1 MPMTLHPTSL
11 ADRTWVE
18 QLDALLGPP
27 EAGRDQYR
35 RYPDQYKRK
44 DFYRAKRG
52 TNARSA
58 VLKLSREAAVPRV
71 RATKRV
77 NDFEIGRRPGLS
89 RGPTHCGEAPGPH
102 TPPNGARPAPPAVL
116 SSPALVWV

>member
-52 TNARSA
+52 TKAKPRSGGTARA
-58 VLKLSREAAVPRV
+58 RHEARQ
-71 RATKRV
+71 R
-77 NDFEIGRRPGLS
+77 L
-89 RGPTHCGEAPGPH
+89 
-102 TPPNGARPAPPAVL
+102 
-116 SSPALVWV
+116 